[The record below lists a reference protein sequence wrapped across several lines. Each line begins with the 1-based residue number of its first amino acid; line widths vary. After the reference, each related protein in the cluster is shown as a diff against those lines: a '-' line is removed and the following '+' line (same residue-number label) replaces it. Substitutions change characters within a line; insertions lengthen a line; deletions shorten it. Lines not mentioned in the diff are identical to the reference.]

1 MAPVRAV
8 LAVAALAAAGGVQIS
23 GAGSAAER
31 AGPGPQRGQAAVP
44 GWLPRDTEVAGEKR
58 GTLAEA
64 GPPDTV
70 VINATEG
77 SVALPAWYGRMGN
90 NILQLVNAILFCQAE
105 GLTTLRLPAASNG
118 TRPHSSSRAA
128 DMFDLPREIK
138 ITPRSDLK
146 LGCNFHKMRLFFGR
160 CAAVSKSLFRQTA
173 EEYLFPLMNG
183 AWQSACQD
191 ERARQDNHTFNG
203 LTIHLRSG
211 DSRRDLKLP
220 QFAYAS
226 CSFFKKI
233 MSVHGFESARVI
245 TEKDMSHPCIQVLR
259 EDLGSNL
266 AVQSG
271 SLEEDSCAIMHAKHL
286 AVGSWSTFSQVL
298 ELFNKHIETNFWPV
312 PTGEQ
317 ARVEKVVCNPVV
329 FGSPLTYVYQIDGM
343 QDGHNRMD
351 DEGGADYFARLPLER
366 VTLQSVCDEQSE
378 APFVGSVRLL
388 V

>member
-128 DMFDLPREIK
+128 DMFDLPR
-138 ITPRSDLK
+138 
-146 LGCNFHKMRLFFGR
+146 
-160 CAAVSKSLFRQTA
+160 
-173 EEYLFPLMNG
+173 
-183 AWQSACQD
+183 
-191 ERARQDNHTFNG
+191 
-203 LTIHLRSG
+203 
-211 DSRRDLKLP
+211 
-220 QFAYAS
+220 
-226 CSFFKKI
+226 
-233 MSVHGFESARVI
+233 
-245 TEKDMSHPCIQVLR
+245 
-259 EDLGSNL
+259 
-266 AVQSG
+266 
-271 SLEEDSCAIMHAKHL
+271 
-286 AVGSWSTFSQVL
+286 
-298 ELFNKHIETNFWPV
+298 
-312 PTGEQ
+312 
-317 ARVEKVVCNPVV
+317 
-329 FGSPLTYVYQIDGM
+329 
-343 QDGHNRMD
+343 
-351 DEGGADYFARLPLER
+351 
-366 VTLQSVCDEQSE
+366 
-378 APFVGSVRLL
+378 
-388 V
+388 